1 MRQTQ
6 KGGEEKRKDAAVA
19 DADIRNSKEKAKRRR
34 RARGMLYLESTRLAK
49 ANKHL
54 VNRVIYIFCV
64 CVCVCLK
71 KEREEEKKFK

>member
-1 MRQTQ
+1 LRQTQ

-34 RARGMLYLESTRLAK
+34 RRRRRARGRLYLESTRLAK

-64 CVCVCLK
+64 CVS
-71 KEREEEKKFK
+71 

>member
-34 RARGMLYLESTRLAK
+34 RRARGRLYLESTRLAK

-54 VNRVIYIFCV
+54 VNRVIYILCV
-64 CVCVCLK
+64 CVS
-71 KEREEEKKFK
+71 